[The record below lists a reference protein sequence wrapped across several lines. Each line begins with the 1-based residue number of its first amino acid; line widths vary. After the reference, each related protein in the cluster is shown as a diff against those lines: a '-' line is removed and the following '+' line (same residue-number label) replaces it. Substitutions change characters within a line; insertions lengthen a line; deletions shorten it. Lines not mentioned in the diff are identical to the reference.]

1 MPACAQ
7 RGNQIP
13 HVVTYNGTLVP
24 TKAALKT
31 ASVISLLTQFALA
44 VKCCMAET
52 HRMQA
57 GTESILYSL
66 PVLRKI
72 ILDILC
78 YAFVKKKK
86 ITTTKIYSRIYWIYL
101 IGLAGGPLTMPI
113 KWRQTKAALRGLAVN
128 EPRVNN
134 CTILVIAL
142 FCTVV
147 CLRHKLVIK
156 SDSPCC
162 LQYLVNCVCI
172 FPSSTGPV

>member
-13 HVVTYNGTLVP
+13 RVVTCNGTLVP

-31 ASVISLLTQFALA
+31 ASVISLLTQFSLA

-57 GTESILYSL
+57 GTEHILYSL
-66 PVLRKI
+66 PALRQI

-78 YAFVKKKK
+78 YTLVNKKKS
-86 ITTTKIYSRIYWIYL
+86 TTKIYSRIYWICL
-101 IGLAGGPLTMPI
+101 IGLAGDRLTTPI

-128 EPRVNN
+128 EPRVNH
-134 CTILVIAL
+134 CTIFVIAL

-162 LQYLVNCVCI
+162 LQCLVNCVCI
-172 FPSSTGPV
+172 FLSSTWPV